1 MGVKMSPISDPEK
14 TESKHLVAATQFLGK
29 KVLEIGCGK
38 ANLTWQYANIA
49 QKVYGIDPSLTELR
63 KAKSNHPAS
72 ISNVLISQ
80 AIGEALPFSSGIF
93 DVAVFSSSL

>member
-1 MGVKMSPISDPEK
+1 MSPISDPEK
-14 TESKHLVAATQFLGK
+14 AESKHLLAATQFFGK

-49 QKVYGIDPSLTELR
+49 QKVYGIDPSLTDLR
-63 KAKSNHPAS
+63 KAKSDQPAS

-80 AIGEALPFSSGIF
+80 AIGEAIPFTSCIF
-93 DVAVFSSSL
+93 EVAVFSSSL